1 MSKSPTAI
9 FPSFTMLIFLMI
21 VFVFIVEVS
30 LLIDD
35 SRISRIYRLEA
46 HFDNAETCFMERV
59 VQPVKGFQK

>member
-1 MSKSPTAI
+1 
-9 FPSFTMLIFLMI
+9 MI

-46 HFDNAETCFMERV
+46 HFDNAEICFMESV